1 MYDILVYVYV
11 NMYDLLVYVYVNY
24 GYIKNIS
31 FYF

>member
-31 FYF
+31 FHF